1 MGPHRRGFPYSIEG
15 RRRDSS
21 RGSGAMPDHL
31 VWPAQARVTLYG
43 VGIGLRVANPDHLAP
58 LLAHMPH
65 GAEPAPPG
73 RLDRMYSVAMPNRG
87 QPIYHLWTGS
97 RRRAQR
103 FDDFERLARAFAA
116 DARHVVAL
124 RAQHRVFIHA
134 GVVAF
139 GDQVILIP
147 GRTLTGKTTLVA
159 ELLRAGATYYSDE
172 YAVLDEAGWVHPFAK
187 ALSIRTTVDQPQTL
201 VDVATLGV
209 SSGTVPLRVKAV
221 LSTRYVSGAS
231 WRPEPL
237 SAGHAALCLLD
248 NAVAARSRFA
258 EVCRVISA
266 ALDGRIRAWQG
277 TRGEARQVARWMVA
291 EFSSPA

>member
-1 MGPHRRGFPYSIEG
+1 VS
-15 RRRDSS
+15 
-21 RGSGAMPDHL
+21 
-31 VWPAQARVTLYG
+31 LYG
-43 VGIGLRVANPDHLAP
+43 VCIGLRVANPDHLAP
-58 LLAHMPH
+58 LLAYMPH
-65 GAEPAPPG
+65 GAEPAPAQPV
-73 RLDRMYSVAMPNRG
+73 DRMYSVAMLNRG
-87 QPIYHLWTGS
+87 QPIYHLLTGS
-97 RRRAQR
+97 RRPAQH
-103 FDDFERLARAFAA
+103 FDDLERLSRAFAA
-116 DARHVVAL
+116 DARHFVAL

-139 GDQVILIP
+139 GDQAILIP

-159 ELLRAGATYYSDE
+159 ELLRTGATYYSDE

-187 ALSIRTTVDQPQTL
+187 ALSIRTTLDQPQTL

-209 SSGTVPLRVKAV
+209 PSGTVPLRIRAV

-258 EVCRVISA
+258 EVCRAISA
-266 ALDGRIRAWQG
+266 ALDGRLRASQG
-277 TRGEARQVARWMVA
+277 ARGEAREVARWMVA
-291 EFSSPA
+291 ELSSPGA